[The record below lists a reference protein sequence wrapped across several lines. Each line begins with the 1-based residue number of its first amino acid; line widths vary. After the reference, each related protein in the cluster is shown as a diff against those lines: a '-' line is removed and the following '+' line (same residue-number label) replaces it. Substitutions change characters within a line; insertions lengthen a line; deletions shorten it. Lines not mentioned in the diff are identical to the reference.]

1 MKPLL
6 QKLPLPADS
15 SFVLVDFDV
24 PYFETPWH
32 FHPEYEIVL
41 VTESTGQRFVGE
53 HIKEYQTGD
62 LCLIGPNVPHLYRS
76 QEEYYL
82 PNSELRAK
90 SIVIHFNDNFL
101 GKDFFN
107 VPEMKHVQAL
117 FEKSNRVLD
126 ITGESNQFIS
136 KKLYEMF
143 SENPTKRL
151 LSLLE
156 ILDNLARS
164 EEYAFLTSGNSFGT
178 NIKDS
183 DRVNK
188 VFEYVMKNFKEEIRL
203 GEVADLVSMSETSFS
218 RYFKSRTNKNFSD
231 FLAQIRIA
239 HACRLL
245 VEDKMGV
252 TEICYE
258 SGFNNLSNFN
268 RKFKDLMNISPSI
281 YQKELLKSG

>member
-53 HIKEYQTGD
+53 HIKEFKAGD

-76 QEEYYL
+76 HEKYYAQ
-82 PNSELRAK
+82 NSELRAK

-101 GKDFFN
+101 GQEFFK
-107 VPEMKHVQAL
+107 VPEMSHIQAL

-126 ITGESNQFIS
+126 IIGDSNQFIS
-136 KKLYEMF
+136 KKLFEMF
-143 SENPTKRL
+143 HENPTKRL
-151 LSLLE
+151 ISLLE

-164 EEYAFLTSGNSFGT
+164 EEYDFLTSGNSFGT
-178 NIKDS
+178 YIKDS

-203 GEVADLVSMSETSFS
+203 SEVADLIAMSETSFS

-231 FLAQIRIA
+231 FLTQLRIA
-239 HACRLL
+239 HACKLL
-245 VEDKMGV
+245 VEDKMGI

-268 RKFKDLMNISPSI
+268 RQFKEVMNMTPSV
-281 YQKELLKSG
+281 YQKELLKA

>member
-1 MKPLL
+1 MKPFL

-15 SFVLVDFDV
+15 SFVLVDFDK
-24 PYFETPWH
+24 PYYETPWH

-53 HIKEYQTGD
+53 HIKEYRAGD

-76 QEEYYL
+76 HEEYYA

-101 GKDFFN
+101 GKDFFKI
-107 VPEMKHVQAL
+107 PEMIHIHSL

-126 ITGESNQFIS
+126 ITGYSNKFIS
-136 KKLYEMF
+136 NKLMEMF
-143 SENPTKRL
+143 GENPTKRL

-164 EEYAFLTSGNSFGT
+164 EEYDFLTSGNSFGT

-218 RYFKSRTNKNFSD
+218 RYFKSRTNKNFTD
-231 FLAQIRIA
+231 FLSQIRIA
-239 HACRLL
+239 HACKLL
-245 VEDKMGV
+245 VEDKMGI

-268 RKFKDLMNISPSI
+268 RKFKELMNISPSI
-281 YQKELLKSG
+281 YQKELLRT

>member
-1 MKPLL
+1 MKPFL

-15 SFVLVDFDV
+15 SFVLVDFDK
-24 PYFETPWH
+24 PYYETPWH

-53 HIKEYQTGD
+53 HIKEYRAGD
-62 LCLIGPNVPHLYRS
+62 LCLIGPNVPHFYRS
-76 QEEYYL
+76 HEEYYA

-101 GKDFFN
+101 GKDFFKI
-107 VPEMKHVQAL
+107 PEMMHINSL

-126 ITGESNQFIS
+126 IKGYSNKFIS
-136 KKLYEMF
+136 NKLMEMF
-143 SENPTKRL
+143 GENPTKRL

-164 EEYAFLTSGNSFGT
+164 EEYDFLTSGSSFGT

-218 RYFKSRTNKNFSD
+218 RYFKSRTNKNFTD
-231 FLAQIRIA
+231 FLSQIRIA
-239 HACRLL
+239 HACKLL
-245 VEDKMGV
+245 VEDKMGI

-268 RKFKDLMNISPSI
+268 RKFKELMNISPSI

>member
-53 HIKEYQTGD
+53 HIKEYKVGD
-62 LCLIGPNVPHLYRS
+62 LCMIGPNVPHLYRS
-76 QEEYYL
+76 HEEYYAQ
-82 PNSELRAK
+82 NSELRAK
-90 SIVIHFNDNFL
+90 SIVIHFNDDFL
-101 GKDFFN
+101 GKEFFK
-107 VPEMKHVQAL
+107 VPEMSHIQVL

-126 ITGESNQFIS
+126 IVGESNKFIS
-136 KKLYEMF
+136 NKLVEMF

-156 ILDNLARS
+156 ILDNISRS
-164 EEYAFLTSGNSFGT
+164 EDYDFLTSGNSFGT

-203 GEVADLVSMSETSFS
+203 GEVADLISMSETSFS

-231 FLAQIRIA
+231 FLTQIRIA
-239 HACRLL
+239 HACKLL
-245 VEDKMGV
+245 VEDKMGI

-268 RKFKDLMNISPSI
+268 RKFKEQMNMTPSV
-281 YQKELLKSG
+281 YQKEFLRV

>member
-15 SFVLVDFDV
+15 SFVLVDFEV

-53 HIKEYQTGD
+53 HIKEYKAGD

-76 QEEYYL
+76 HEEYYVS
-82 PNSELRAK
+82 NSELKAK
-90 SIVIHFNDNFL
+90 SIVIHFNDIFL
-101 GKDFFN
+101 GKDFFKI
-107 VPEMKHVQAL
+107 PEMSHIQAL

-126 ITGESNQFIS
+126 IVGESNQFIS
-136 KKLYEMF
+136 NKLFEMF
-143 SENPTKRL
+143 KENPTKRL
-151 LSLLE
+151 LCLLE

-164 EEYAFLTSGNSFGT
+164 EEYDFLTSGNSFGT

-203 GEVADLVSMSETSFS
+203 GEVADLIAMSETSFS

-231 FLAQIRIA
+231 FLSQIRIA
-239 HACRLL
+239 HACKLL
-245 VEDKMGV
+245 VEDKMGI

-268 RKFKDLMNISPSI
+268 RKFKELMNISPSI
-281 YQKELLKSG
+281 YQKELLKA

>member
-76 QEEYYL
+76 DEEYYSS
-82 PNSELRAK
+82 NSELRAK

-136 KKLYEMF
+136 NKLHEMF

-164 EEYAFLTSGNSFGT
+164 EEYDFLTSGNSFGT

-188 VFEYVMKNFKEEIRL
+188 VFEFVMQNFKEEIRL

-239 HACRLL
+239 HACKLL
-245 VEDKMGV
+245 VEDKMGI

-268 RKFKDLMNISPSI
+268 RKFKELMNISPSI
-281 YQKELLKSG
+281 YQKELLKGA

>member
-1 MKPLL
+1 MKPFL
-6 QKLPLPADS
+6 QKLPLPSDS
-15 SFVLVDFDV
+15 SFVLVDFDK
-24 PYFETPWH
+24 PYYETPWH

-41 VTESTGQRFVGE
+41 VTESTGQRFMGE
-53 HIKEYQTGD
+53 HIKEYRAGD

-76 QEEYYL
+76 HEEYYS

-107 VPEMKHVQAL
+107 IPEMSHIQAL

-126 ITGESNQFIS
+126 VSGDSNKFIS
-136 KKLYEMF
+136 SKLFEMF

-156 ILDNLARS
+156 ILDNLART
-164 EEYAFLTSGNSFGT
+164 EEYEFLTSGSSFGT

-188 VFEYVMKNFKEEIRL
+188 VFDYVMRNFKEEIRL

-231 FLAQIRIA
+231 FLSQIRLA
-239 HACRLL
+239 HACKLL
-245 VEDKMGV
+245 VEDKMGI

-268 RKFKDLMNISPSI
+268 RKFKESMNISPSV
-281 YQKELLKSG
+281 YQKEFLGT

>member
-76 QEEYYL
+76 HEEHYAN
-82 PNSELRAK
+82 NSELRAK
-90 SIVIHFNDNFL
+90 SIVIHFKDDFL

-126 ITGESNQFIS
+126 IVGDSNQFIS
-136 KKLYEMF
+136 KKLREIF
-143 SENPTKRL
+143 LENPTRRL

-164 EEYAFLTSGNSFGT
+164 EEYDFLTSGNSFGT

-188 VFEYVMKNFKEEIRL
+188 IFEYVMQNFKEEIRL

-239 HACRLL
+239 HACKLL
-245 VEDKMGV
+245 VEDKMGI

-268 RKFKDLMNISPSI
+268 RKFKELMNISPSI
-281 YQKELLKSG
+281 YRKELLKN

>member
-1 MKPLL
+1 M
-6 QKLPLPADS
+6 
-15 SFVLVDFDV
+15 VDFDV

-53 HIKEYQTGD
+53 HIKEYQAGD

-76 QEEYYL
+76 DEEYYL
-82 PNSELRAK
+82 PNCELRAK
-90 SIVIHFNDNFL
+90 SIVIHFKDDFL

-107 VPEMKHVQAL
+107 VPEMKHVHAL

-126 ITGESNQFIS
+126 IIGDSNQFIS
-136 KKLYEMF
+136 KKLREMF

-164 EEYAFLTSGNSFGT
+164 EEYDFLTSGNSFGT

-203 GEVADLVSMSETSFS
+203 SEVADLVSMSETSFS

-239 HACRLL
+239 HACKLL
-245 VEDKMGV
+245 VEDKMGI

-268 RKFKDLMNISPSI
+268 RKFKELMNISPSI
-281 YQKELLKSG
+281 YQKELLKGG

>member
-90 SIVIHFNDNFL
+90 SIVIHFKDDFL

-126 ITGESNQFIS
+126 IVGDSNQFIS
-136 KKLYEMF
+136 KKLHEMF
-143 SENPTKRL
+143 LENPTKRL

-164 EEYAFLTSGNSFGT
+164 EEYDFLTSGNSFGT

-188 VFEYVMKNFKEEIRL
+188 VFEYVMQNFKEEIRL

-239 HACRLL
+239 HACKLL
-245 VEDKMGV
+245 VEDKMGI

-268 RKFKDLMNISPSI
+268 RKFKELMNISPSI
-281 YQKELLKSG
+281 YQRELLKGG